1 MNKICFV
8 SNILITIS
16 IIVQLCLPMMA
27 ISQNLISADPS
38 DAFDYESIFINPAV
52 IPFQHRQVTLG
63 MKVYQLGFLRSQE
76 LGFYTSYFSLSLPE
90 DFLGFINLGLTGQ
103 NFSIPLY
110 DQTNFSFLIAKRPVE
125 RLSIGIKYNLFTKS
139 YHQRY
144 FDLVNPVDPVFA
156 EGTLKLAHS
165 IGAGVII
172 FPWSTLAIGFSC
184 DHLNRPDISLFHD
197 IYKQPLVY
205 DFGFRY
211 SWRYFSSSIY
221 LNCLQQQW
229 QFNWVFESRPSASSM
244 VKLGFVQRAA
254 KFGAQLNIIHGLSLN
269 YVFDYPL
276 YEINQ
281 LSNGSHQ
288 ISIMYDLDHKDKIKE
303 LQFSNYDEGNFPIFN
318 LPSQFFVEI
327 ETDKLKIISQ
337 KINRTVEHQIPNCA
351 LKNLTEIELALND
364 SVLYKQNLYGHGY
377 TLYQYLGSLSNSPR
391 YSSKYE
397 GWLADNLFSK
407 KIDSLRLISD
417 SNSLQRASNLRDFL
431 VDNAPF
437 LGQQIELKMIETD
450 ILTKNIEPET
460 LQPLAEKQYCTLNPE
475 TVTFQISSI
484 KMRKYRGTSKL
495 IISDCEN
502 TEIKTFVFKG
512 NVPEAISW
520 DWRDN
525 YGILIKPDIYY
536 YYIQW
541 ENKNGQW
548 HKTQPKM
555 FTVTKISRT
564 LNIDIRS
571 KPDNI
576 DDQGKIVEI
585 KFAN

>member
-1 MNKICFV
+1 MNKICSV
-8 SNILITIS
+8 PNILITIM
-16 IIVQLCLPMMA
+16 IMVQICLPMLA
-27 ISQNLISADPS
+27 VGQNLISADPS
-38 DAFDYESIFINPAV
+38 DTFDYESIFINPAV

-76 LGFYTSYFSLSLPE
+76 LGLHTSYFSLSLPE

-103 NFSIPLY
+103 NFSVPLY

-144 FDLVNPVDPVFA
+144 FNLVDPIDPVFA

-165 IGAGVII
+165 IGAGLIV
-172 FPWSTLAIGFSC
+172 FPWSTLAIGLSC
-184 DHLNRPDISLFHD
+184 DHLNRPDVSLFQD

-205 DFGFRY
+205 DFGVRY

-221 LNCLQQQW
+221 LNYLQQQW
-229 QFNWVFESRPSASSM
+229 QFNWLFESRPSAASI
-244 VKLGFVQRAA
+244 VKLGFVQQSA
-254 KFGAQLNIIHGLSLN
+254 KFGAQLNIIRGLSLS

-303 LQFSNYDEGNFPIFN
+303 LQFSNYDDGKFPIFN
-318 LPSQFFVEI
+318 LSSQFFVEI
-327 ETDKLKIISQ
+327 ENDKLEIVSQ
-337 KINRTVEHQIPNCA
+337 KINRTVEQQIPNSA

-364 SVLYKQNLYGHGY
+364 SALYKPNLYDHGY
-377 TLYQYLGSLSNSPR
+377 ILNHYLGSLSNSPR
-391 YSSKYE
+391 YSQKYE

-407 KIDSLRLISD
+407 KIDSLRLITD
-417 SNSLQRASNLRDFL
+417 PNSLQRASKLRDFL
-431 VDNAPF
+431 IDNAP
-437 LGQQIELKMIETD
+437 LWDQQIEIKPIEND

-460 LQPLAEKQYCTLNPE
+460 LHPLTEKQYCRLNPE
-475 TVTFQISSI
+475 TVTFQISAI
-484 KMRKYRGTSKL
+484 KMRKYRGTWKL
-495 IISDCEN
+495 IISDCEAN
-502 TEIKTFVFKG
+502 EIKTFVFRG
-512 NVPEAISW
+512 SVPEAIYW

-525 YGILIKPDIYY
+525 NGVLIKPDVYH

-571 KPDNI
+571 NPDNI